1 MADIISRDD
10 AVNRLAAHAEA
21 IGHLAQDGGAFAAAV
36 AAFESKDGDAFRWVL
51 DRAEMLPYCELI
63 CEWVRIKLGVLRCV
77 ELCGVPRDGTPADLQ
92 QFARAV
98 VQLAS
103 NETLLRRVVD
113 AVSCGDADDY
123 RAAIAEL
130 KLEPF
135 CHLICRWVY
144 FIIYRRVCEVV
155 CSPERIRLADAVSEV
170 RAASRDVA
178 ILLENEGAFAAISKA
193 AIDLDCATVRS
204 RINEAG
210 FQPHCELICWLIC
223 TWRCA
228 WVCWEFCR
236 IRPPILV
243 GVDAVDE
250 AHAFA
255 LAIRPFAGKPRALGD
270 LVNAVVNRDT
280 QAYGEII
287 SRWGLEPY
295 CVQVC
300 AWVCQLV
307 CREFCICICPPP
319 VLRPWFTTVGD
330 FDIYTQIDAASGRT
344 GSSLA
349 HTLAMPWGGGPNFAF
364 FDELQ
369 LGGWCPSFSPTS
381 PGTPMRYRF
390 LYATNKTT
398 LAANITAVQGTI
410 TVSGGPAQ
418 PTPFKISVC
427 VDGESGETMTVT
439 GVAAN
444 TWTVTR
450 GVDGTLASAATAG
463 AEVWIDPKPI
473 TGALAGTELPVGQKI
488 VPWPA
493 NLGGTAGSP
502 TPTFVPIVVASGAA
516 TDPVAPS
523 SGATWVPP
531 KHYLH
536 PDADGW
542 VDVDTANIS
551 GGFQKLINLDTNQ
564 LMAGGCPPL
573 PAASPSPCFNGVSDA
588 GGAPAGS
595 AVVGAGQGSGMDL
608 AIIFQATRVSTPSI
622 DYSNSLCK
630 IHVNNWVEVN
640 NLWIQ
645 QFDGPLSC
653 CTPIDASLTVQF
665 TVDHE
670 EMDAGEWSL
679 SITSCSASAPG
690 DITPTASSG
699 PPHPITLSSRGG
711 FGEVFEDTSAWTNCS
726 YIASLT
732 TRPGLTTGLYDRP
745 GETNLKTFCICGHEE
760 VQAGDASLKAKK
772 RS

>member
-1 MADIISRDD
+1 MANIISRDD

-63 CEWVRIKLGVLRCV
+63 CEWVRIKLGVLRCI
-77 ELCGVPRDGTPADLQ
+77 EMCGVPRDGAPADLQ

-103 NETLLRRVVD
+103 NETVLRRIVD

-135 CHLICRWVY
+135 CHLICRWIY

-178 ILLENEGAFAAISKA
+178 ILLENEGAFAAIGKA
-193 AIDLDCATVRS
+193 AINLDCATVRS

-236 IRPPILV
+236 IRPPVLA

-250 AHAFA
+250 ARAFA
-255 LAIRPFAGKPRALGD
+255 LAIRPFAGKPRALSD
-270 LVNAVVNRDT
+270 LVNAVINRDAK
-280 QAYGEII
+280 AYGEII

-295 CVQVC
+295 CAQVC

-330 FDIYTQIDAASGRT
+330 FDIYTQIDPASGRT
-344 GSSLA
+344 STSLA
-349 HTLAMPWGGGPNFAF
+349 HTLAMPWGGGPNYAF

-369 LGGWCPSFSPTS
+369 LGGWCPSLSPTS

-427 VDGESGETMTVT
+427 NDGDSGETMTVT

-450 GVDGTLASAATAG
+450 GDDGTLAAAATAG

-473 TGALAGTELPVGQKI
+473 AGALAGTELPVGQKI

-523 SGATWVPP
+523 SGDPWVAP

-542 VDVDTANIS
+542 VEVDTANIS

-573 PAASPSPCFNGVSDA
+573 PLASPSPCFNGVNDA

-595 AVVGAGQGSGMDL
+595 AVTGAGQGNGMDL
-608 AIIFQATRVSTPSI
+608 AIIFQATRVSTASI

-630 IHVNNWVEVN
+630 IHVNNWVEIN

-645 QFDGPLSC
+645 EFNGPLSC

-670 EMDAGEWSL
+670 EMDAGGWSL

-690 DITPTASSG
+690 DITPAAPSG
-699 PPHPITLSSRGG
+699 PPHSVTLSSRGG

-732 TRPGLTTGLYDRP
+732 TRPGLTTGLYDRQ
-745 GETNLKTFCICGHEE
+745 GETNLKTFCICGHEGD
-760 VQAGDASLKAKK
+760 QAGDAAPKTRK
-772 RS
+772 RA